1 MDLIEQAQNA
11 LALLGF
17 DGARR
22 GERSALTLLGLLGL
36 HPGDSWANA
45 TQDLHSIRSL
55 MDYMSEYFG
64 RHCSPNIRETI
75 RREIL
80 QQFTEAALVVLN
92 PDDPSR
98 AVNCPSRVYQV
109 EDQAFTLLRQFQTPQ
124 WERSLSAYLE
134 HRAQRLAAY
143 AELYRWESKRAVQ
156 ERSVSVPEREA
167 QSTCHKH
174 GRDLFICHASE
185 DKGSVARPLAD
196 ILISHGLTVWLDE
209 LELSVGDSLNSRIEA
224 ALTHSC
230 FGVVVLSPAFFAK
243 EWPKRELSGLVARE
257 VATGA
262 KVILAVKRKAAYLPG

>member
-1 MDLIEQAQNA
+1 M
-11 LALLGF
+11 
-17 DGARR
+17 
-22 GERSALTLLGLLGL
+22 
-36 HPGDSWANA
+36 
-45 TQDLHSIRSL
+45 
-55 MDYMSEYFG
+55 
-64 RHCSPNIRETI
+64 
-75 RREIL
+75 
-80 QQFTEAALVVLN
+80 VLN

-98 AVNCPSRVYQV
+98 AVNSPSRVYQV
-109 EDQAFTLLRQFQTPQ
+109 EDQAFTLLRQFHTPQ

-134 HRAQRLAAY
+134 HRAQQLAAY
-143 AELYRWESKRAVQ
+143 AELYGWESKRAVQ

-185 DKGSVARPLAD
+185 DKGSVARPLAG

-257 VATGA
+257 IATGA
-262 KVILAVKRKAAYLPG
+262 KVILPVWHNVDRQYIVRHAPILADRIGAQTSCGIRDVADKLLVALGHAGVPVHAESVI